1 MVRAARGEA
10 VDRAPCWMM
19 RQAGRYQKSYRE
31 LAKKHPGFR
40 ERSETT
46 ELIVEI
52 SLQPWNS
59 FKPDGVILFSDILT
73 PLPGLGVTFDI
84 DDNKGPLIDN
94 PIRSMEQVKQLTPLD
109 LSKLEFVGRALGQL
123 RAEVGGQA
131 AVLGF
136 VGSPWTLA
144 TYIIEGASSSLY
156 KTIKTMCYSDP
167 ALLDAL
173 LSHLADQMAT
183 YIKYQIDSGAHCVQI
198 FDSWGG
204 QLPPREWDRWS
215 GPYLRR
221 MVAAVKATHPNTPLT
236 LYANGSGGLLERLKA
251 TGVDVV
257 GLDWTVDMADAR
269 ARLGKDVSL
278 QGNVDPTSLFASKDA
293 IEAAV
298 RDTLQKAGNGRHI
311 LNLGHGVLVGTPE
324 ENVAHMFAISK
335 EIKYKDLVLQ
345 HA

>member
-1 MVRAARGEA
+1 MVRAARGED
-10 VDRAPCWMM
+10 VERAPCWMM

-73 PLPGLGVTFDI
+73 PLPAVGVAFEI
-84 DDNKGPLIDN
+84 DDNQGPLIEN
-94 PIRSMEQVKQLTPLD
+94 VIRSMEQVKQLHALD
-109 LSKLEFVGRALGQL
+109 LSKVQFVGSALSQL
-123 RAEVGGQA
+123 RQEVNNQA

-144 TYIIEGASSSLY
+144 TYIIEGGSSSLY
-156 KTIKTMCYSDP
+156 KTIKTMCYSAP
-167 ALLDAL
+167 ELLDAL

-183 YIKYQIDSGAHCVQI
+183 YIKYQIDSGAQCVQI

-215 GPYLRR
+215 GPYLKR
-221 MVAAVKATHPNTPLT
+221 MVQSVKATHPTVPLT

-269 ARLGKDVSL
+269 RRLGSDISL
-278 QGNVDPTSLFASKDA
+278 QGNVDPTILFASHDA
-293 IEAAV
+293 IEASV
-298 RDTLQKAGNGRHI
+298 RDVLKKAGNKRHI

-324 ENVAHMFAISK
+324 EGVGHMFDLSK
-335 EIKYKDLVLQ
+335 QIKYSDL
-345 HA
+345 H